1 MKRTG
6 IQGNV
11 LPVMF
16 GFMMMALVDVV
27 GLTSNY
33 VRAEFG
39 MSDTI
44 ANLLSSACYI
54 WFLAFSIPTG
64 LAMNRYGRKKLVITS
79 LLVSVAALALPVA
92 FRGSLTPVVA
102 AFCLMGIANTIM
114 MTSLNPLVRDI
125 VPADKLAGT
134 LTLGQFFKSLASM
147 GAPLLMPLVAASFM
161 GWRGIFAVFAV
172 IAAVGAVWLW
182 LSPVPNVI
190 PSRRRELEGDGGD
203 AAESGSGKSI
213 GVAFLSVFKL
223 LADKKI
229 LLFFLAIVALVGV
242 DIGVN
247 VTFPRLLMEK
257 CGMTLDAAAEHLSAY
272 FVGKTIA
279 ALVGALL
286 LMRLSADR
294 FFVASS
300 LLAAAGLTGM
310 LFFTDGTVLT
320 ICVVVFG
327 AGFSNLFTIIFSKAL
342 NHLPQR
348 ANEVSALMVAG
359 FAGTA
364 VVVPVLGMLTDRC
377 GTQIAAIA
385 LLLAVW
391 LYIVLTPLG
400 WKQSKH

>member
-54 WFLAFSIPTG
+54 WFLVFSIPTG

-92 FRGSLTPVVA
+92 FRGSLAPVVA

-134 LTLGQFFKSLASM
+134 LTLVQFFKSLASM

-190 PSRRRELEGDGGD
+190 PYRRWELKGDGGG

>member
-1 MKRTG
+1 MKSTG
-6 IQGNV
+6 IPGRV

-125 VPADKLAGT
+125 VPADKL
-134 LTLGQFFKSLASM
+134 FKSLASM
-147 GAPLLMPLVAASFM
+147 GAPLLMPLVTASFM
-161 GWRGIFAVFAV
+161 GLRGIFAVFAV

-190 PSRRRELEGDGGD
+190 PSRRRELEGDGGG

>member
-54 WFLAFSIPTG
+54 WFLVFSIPTG

-92 FRGSLTPVVA
+92 FRGSLAPVVA

-190 PSRRRELEGDGGD
+190 PSRRRELEGDGVARRK
-203 AAESGSGKSI
+203 AA
-213 GVAFLSVFKL
+213 
-223 LADKKI
+223 
-229 LLFFLAIVALVGV
+229 
-242 DIGVN
+242 
-247 VTFPRLLMEK
+247 PEK
-257 CGMTLDAAAEHLSAY
+257 VSEW
-272 FVGKTIA
+272 
-279 ALVGALL
+279 
-286 LMRLSADR
+286 R
-294 FFVASS
+294 F
-300 LLAAAGLTGM
+300 
-310 LFFTDGTVLT
+310 
-320 ICVVVFG
+320 
-327 AGFSNLFTIIFSKAL
+327 
-342 NHLPQR
+342 
-348 ANEVSALMVAG
+348 
-359 FAGTA
+359 
-364 VVVPVLGMLTDRC
+364 
-377 GTQIAAIA
+377 
-385 LLLAVW
+385 
-391 LYIVLTPLG
+391 
-400 WKQSKH
+400 

>member
-1 MKRTG
+1 
-6 IQGNV
+6 
-11 LPVMF
+11 
-16 GFMMMALVDVV
+16 
-27 GLTSNY
+27 
-33 VRAEFG
+33 
-39 MSDTI
+39 
-44 ANLLSSACYI
+44 
-54 WFLAFSIPTG
+54 
-64 LAMNRYGRKKLVITS
+64 
-79 LLVSVAALALPVA
+79 
-92 FRGSLTPVVA
+92 
-102 AFCLMGIANTIM
+102 
-114 MTSLNPLVRDI
+114 
-125 VPADKLAGT
+125 
-134 LTLGQFFKSLASM
+134 M

-190 PSRRRELEGDGGD
+190 PSRRRELEGDGGG

>member
-54 WFLAFSIPTG
+54 WFLVFSIPTG

-92 FRGSLTPVVA
+92 FRGSLFPVLV

-134 LTLGQFFKSLASM
+134 LTLGQFFKSFASM

-190 PSRRRELEGDGGD
+190 PYRRWELKGDGGG

-294 FFVASS
+294 LCVASS
-300 LLAAAGLTGM
+300 LRAAAGLTGM
-310 LFFTDGTVLT
+310 LFCTDGTVLT

-327 AGFSNLFTIIFSKAL
+327 AGFSNLFTIIFSKAM

-391 LYIVLTPLG
+391 LYIVLAPLG

>member
-92 FRGSLTPVVA
+92 FRGSLFPVLV

-134 LTLGQFFKSLASM
+134 LTLGQFFKSIASM
-147 GAPLLMPLVAASFM
+147 GAPLLMPLVAARRRNCSRFPVR
-161 GWRGIFAVFAV
+161 GFIKSWANDRHCSVRGHCSGRRCLAVAFACAECNTVPQEGVRRGRRWRG
-172 IAAVGAVWLW
+172 GKRL
-182 LSPVPNVI
+182 
-190 PSRRRELEGDGGD
+190 RKKYR
-203 AAESGSGKSI
+203 SG
-213 GVAFLSVFKL
+213 
-223 LADKKI
+223 
-229 LLFFLAIVALVGV
+229 
-242 DIGVN
+242 
-247 VTFPRLLMEK
+247 
-257 CGMTLDAAAEHLSAY
+257 
-272 FVGKTIA
+272 
-279 ALVGALL
+279 
-286 LMRLSADR
+286 
-294 FFVASS
+294 
-300 LLAAAGLTGM
+300 
-310 LFFTDGTVLT
+310 
-320 ICVVVFG
+320 
-327 AGFSNLFTIIFSKAL
+327 
-342 NHLPQR
+342 
-348 ANEVSALMVAG
+348 VSE
-359 FAGTA
+359 
-364 VVVPVLGMLTDRC
+364 
-377 GTQIAAIA
+377 
-385 LLLAVW
+385 
-391 LYIVLTPLG
+391 YI
-400 WKQSKH
+400 